1 MTQKYKEYSFD
12 ALQFEMSVRAQLIN
26 EMIASAKP
34 LQDELQLRTNAAND
48 EASKAPTQLELFDK

>member
-34 LQDELQLRTNAAND
+34 LQDELQLRINAAND